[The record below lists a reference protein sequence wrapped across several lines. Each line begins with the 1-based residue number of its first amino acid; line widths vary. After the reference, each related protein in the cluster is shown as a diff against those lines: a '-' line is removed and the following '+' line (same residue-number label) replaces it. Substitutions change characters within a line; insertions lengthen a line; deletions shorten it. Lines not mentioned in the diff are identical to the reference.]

1 MNNDKETKQ
10 RIVSR
15 TPAPESLI
23 QKLKNNRHRII
34 AGLAAVLIVNGVFV
48 NIQALTNDQIEV
60 TSDNI
65 IPELPPELPYTQPP
79 VTSDNPSKKINNLI
93 SNEPIEISVDEYIVI
108 QNEDGSYDLSLSL
121 NGTGNDT
128 VLSAMDTIDLAI
140 DLKDSLQQQGK
151 LKKDAKVDINVL
163 PTAPSQFSKEAGN
176 TISSS
181 RTTNNCYQTMD
192 GHTYYISNNE
202 GKAITN
208 DDIVLREES
217 RQLFSNYIHS
227 LLPVDAP
234 HEGIFSNTKENIASD
249 EYIVV
254 QNEDGS
260 YDLALGGNGL
270 DSTQVNNLKNELK
283 ETGKVTENA
292 EIHAYILGS
301 ISPEEMKQGITK
313 RTISE
318 NHNYQTMDGQNYYI
332 SNKDGSDITNSDVV
346 YKGESTALNYNAKT
360 PANDLI
366 QSGDPVYTN
375 AADAISETNKKEA
388 NQWFNDDPL
397 DVYNTAT
404 QQFMHLSP
412 QQLNDM
418 DYLTSLAQDPN
429 NVMLFGKDFNNPSG
443 YVALN
448 DIINGMLNT
457 NERGKNL

>member
-1 MNNDKETKQ
+1 MNYDNEKRKKV
-10 RIVSR
+10 VSR
-15 TPAPESLI
+15 TEAPENLI
-23 QKLKNNRHRII
+23 QKLNNNRNRII

-48 NIQALTNDQIEV
+48 NAQALANDQIEV
-60 TSDNI
+60 TTDNI
-65 IPELPPELPYTQPP
+65 TSEQTYTQPP
-79 VTSDNPSKKINNLI
+79 VTSDNLSKNITNLV
-93 SNEPIEISVDEYIVI
+93 STEPIEISVDEYIVI
-108 QNEDGSYDLSLSL
+108 QNEDGSYDLSLG
-121 NGTGNDT
+121 GTG
-128 VLSAMDTIDLAI
+128 LSAMEVI

-217 RQLFSNYIHS
+217 RQLFSNYINS
-227 LLPVDAP
+227 LTPDNALYG
-234 HEGIFSNTKENIASD
+234 GIYSNTKENIASD

-270 DSTQVNNLKNELK
+270 DSTQIKNLKNQLK
-283 ETGKVTENA
+283 ETGKVPENA
-292 EIHAYILGS
+292 EIHAYILPS
-301 ISPEEMKQGITK
+301 ISPEEMKQGITVK
-313 RTISE
+313 TISE

-332 SNKDGSDITNSDVV
+332 SNTDGSDTPQTNII

-360 PANDLI
+360 PENGLI

-375 AADAISETNKKEA
+375 ATDAISETNKKEA
-388 NQWFNDDPL
+388 NQWFNDNPL
-397 DVYNTAT
+397 DVYNAAT

-418 DYLTSLAQDPN
+418 DYLASLAQDPN

-443 YVALN
+443 YIALN

-457 NERGKNL
+457 NERGKSL

>member
-1 MNNDKETKQ
+1 MNYDNEKRKKV
-10 RIVSR
+10 VSR
-15 TPAPESLI
+15 TEAPESLI

-48 NIQALTNDQIEV
+48 NIQALTNDQNEV

-65 IPELPPELPYTQPP
+65 IPELPYTQPP

-108 QNEDGSYDLSLSL
+108 QNEDGSYDLSLS
-121 NGTGNDT
+121 GTG
-128 VLSAMDTIDLAI
+128 LSAMDAI

-227 LLPVDAP
+227 LTPVDAL

-292 EIHAYILGS
+292 EIHAYILQS

-366 QSGDPVYTN
+366 QPGDPVYTN

-457 NERGKNL
+457 NERGKSL